1 MSRAAPVVRHTSERS
16 PGTALTYPY
25 AAKQFPSSCESY
37 YLTLRLGSLLHMQ
50 IKTDKHKLRDPGR
63 SLGLSAT
70 GQFVSQRRRILEPTP
85 NVSFTSQKKGAR
97 ALRVVRDKVFQR
109 EKGSESNLENYR

>member
-1 MSRAAPVVRHTSERS
+1 
-16 PGTALTYPY
+16 
-25 AAKQFPSSCESY
+25 
-37 YLTLRLGSLLHMQ
+37 MQ

-85 NVSFTSQKKGAR
+85 NASFASKKKGAKV
-97 ALRVVRDKVFQR
+97 LRVVRDKVFQR
-109 EKGSESNLENYR
+109 GKGSKSNLENYR